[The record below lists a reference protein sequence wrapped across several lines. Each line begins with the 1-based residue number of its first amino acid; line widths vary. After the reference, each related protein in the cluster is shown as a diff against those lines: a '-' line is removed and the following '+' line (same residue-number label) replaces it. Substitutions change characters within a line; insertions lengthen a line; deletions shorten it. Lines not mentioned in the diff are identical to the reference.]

1 MTPISEIPNKNW
13 TEHLFIAYLIQSF
26 RLGHIQ
32 YLHPV
37 NAEDF
42 SALYPLQAFSRGHEV
57 LLQFCQVKK
66 IKNKMVMNI
75 SPEVH
80 KKLKQR
86 KAGTAFYVGHIF
98 EKTSEVNNA
107 QFSLKS
113 AKDFLRNFILV
124 DASTLPNETVKIRY
138 GKSKITRMAV
148 APVAKYQVPLKTR
161 MGEKTKKIENQ
172 HYYSGVHARN
182 LFSQK
187 IIGEDFRDIYEST
200 EADQLNPFIADKP
213 TLFDEMK
220 IPVDSISVFRLK

>member
-1 MTPISEIPNKNW
+1 MAPISEIPNKNW
-13 TEHLFIAYLIQSF
+13 TEHLFIAYFIQSF
-26 RLGHIQ
+26 RLGHLQ
-32 YLHPV
+32 YLHPF

-57 LLQFCQVKK
+57 LLQFCRVKK

-86 KAGTAFYVGHIF
+86 EAGTAFYVGHIF

-113 AKDFLRNFILV
+113 AKDFLRNFIVV
-124 DASTLPNETVKIRY
+124 DASALPNATVKIRY
-138 GKSKITRMAV
+138 GRSKITRMAI

-161 MGEKTKKIENQ
+161 MGEKTKKIENK
-172 HYYSGVHARN
+172 HYFSGVHFRN

-187 IIGEDFRDIYEST
+187 ILGEDFRDIYEST
-200 EADQLNPFIADKP
+200 SADQQNPYIADEP
-213 TLFDEMK
+213 ALFDEMQK
-220 IPVDSISVFRLK
+220 PIESIAVLRLK